1 MTLNGKDNIVKVK
14 KVAATMAIEDMY
26 LPKEFLQ
33 QMIKVANGEL
43 SSESIREAVIKK
55 YARK

>member
-1 MTLNGKDNIVKVK
+1 
-14 KVAATMAIEDMY
+14 MAIEDMY